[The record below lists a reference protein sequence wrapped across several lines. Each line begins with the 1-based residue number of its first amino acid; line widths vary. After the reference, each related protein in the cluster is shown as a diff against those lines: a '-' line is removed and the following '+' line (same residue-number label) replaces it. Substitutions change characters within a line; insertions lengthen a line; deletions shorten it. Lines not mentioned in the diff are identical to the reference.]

1 MSAHSG
7 RQDVAPLSLVC
18 EMGCGA
24 SAPAAVAPSAP
35 VLTESELYLRKKQAE
50 LEHYRALVQDLEKE
64 KIEATKNASKS
75 KCVHL
80 ACTACCPCQFC
91 GFLFHA
97 PATCPHPCRI
107 EKELAK
113 QALDAD
119 PECNILIRLHV
130 TLDERYKKRDDL
142 TNKITKQLINAE
154 QSLETTEEEIKQVTR
169 QQKRE
174 NLAGPSAEEIEE
186 MNNKARAQAE
196 REEKA
201 RQQQSRMLAEA
212 DARDTSQFRQ
222 VREDN
227 RVSFEKGARDFE

>member
-1 MSAHSG
+1 MCLAG
-7 RQDVAPLSLVC
+7 RSAPLSLVR

-24 SAPAAVAPSAP
+24 STPAAVAPSAP

-50 LEHYRALVQDLEKE
+50 LEHYKDLVRDLEKE
-64 KIEATKNASKS
+64 RTEVVKSASKA
-75 KCVHL
+75 KCVDF
-80 ACTACCPCQFC
+80 ACTARWPCQIFAH
-91 GFLFHA
+91 LTLLT
-97 PATCPHPCRI
+97 PELSCRA

-119 PECNILIRLHV
+119 PGCNILIRLV
-130 TLDERYKKRDDL
+130 ATLDERYKKRDDL
-142 TNKITKQLINAE
+142 SNKITKQFINAE
-154 QSLETTEEEIKQVTR
+154 QSLETTEEEIKQVMR

-174 NLAGPSAEEIEE
+174 NLSGPSAEEIEE
-186 MNNKARAQAE
+186 MSNKARAQAE
-196 REEKA
+196 REQQA

-227 RVSFEKGARDFE
+227 RVSFEKGTRDFE